1 MVSGLI
7 DSEHSWPIQWFPI
20 PVPAPELLQ
29 SGSHQLYEVSSFF
42 YDRKIYMLYAFPKNF
57 INCRFPK
64 LRASCLVRKSVL
76 PSTQYPQPRQLAPE
90 IILDEM
96 KEVIQIVCDRRNPLF
111 LKVKQKVHRHKF
123 SSYDMEIMCSQR
135 QNTRDKT
142 SLCLYS
148 SVGLSQLRLGR

>member
-1 MVSGLI
+1 
-7 DSEHSWPIQWFPI
+7 
-20 PVPAPELLQ
+20 
-29 SGSHQLYEVSSFF
+29 
-42 YDRKIYMLYAFPKNF
+42 MLYAFPKNF

-111 LKVKQKVHRHKF
+111 LKVK
-123 SSYDMEIMCSQR
+123 
-135 QNTRDKT
+135 
-142 SLCLYS
+142 
-148 SVGLSQLRLGR
+148 